1 MSGFSEKER
10 ELLHQLFSPKTINK
24 LLQLFPQSSEFQWL
38 SIYRK
43 ILSEGPCDEI
53 QSSDLL
59 SRTFGTVQKS
69 ESDVNLIL
77 YVDGAS
83 DMENG
88 RAGIGGIFYLAGKSN
103 DEKKE
108 LYSFSEYIGKAT
120 NNEAEYRAF
129 IRGLEFGQQ
138 LNGRDISIF
147 SDSELL
153 VKQINL
159 EYQVKNKRLQKL
171 YREAKELLTMF
182 HSWKINHIP
191 REQNKIADI
200 LSKQGLNNI

>member
-24 LLQLFPQSSEFQWL
+24 LLKLFPQSSESQWL

-43 ILSEGPCDEI
+43 ILKI
-53 QSSDLL
+53 QSSEIP
-59 SRTFGTVQKS
+59 SRTFGTAQKS

-83 DMENG
+83 DMEHG

-129 IRGLEFGQQ
+129 IRGLEYGKQ

-153 VKQINL
+153 VKQMNL
-159 EYQVKNKRLQKL
+159 EYKVKNKRLQKL
-171 YREAKELLTMF
+171 YSEAKELLTMF

-191 REQNKIADI
+191 REQNKIADN

>member
-1 MSGFSEKER
+1 MYGFSEKER

-24 LLQLFPQSSEFQWL
+24 LLQLFPQSSESQWL

-43 ILSEGPCDEI
+43 ILKI
-53 QSSDLL
+53 QSSELP
-59 SRTFGTVQKS
+59 SRTFETVQKS

-83 DMENG
+83 DLENG
-88 RAGIGGIFYLAGKSN
+88 RAGIGGIFYLSEKSN
-103 DEKKE
+103 YDKKE

-129 IRGLEFGQQ
+129 IRGLEYGKQ

-153 VKQINL
+153 VKQMNL
-159 EYQVKNKRLQKL
+159 EYKVKNKRLQKL

-182 HSWKINHIP
+182 HSWKINYIP
-191 REQNKIADI
+191 REQNKIADN

>member
-24 LLQLFPQSSEFQWL
+24 LLQLFPQSSESQWI

-43 ILSEGPCDEI
+43 ILEI
-53 QSSDLL
+53 QSSELPND
-59 SRTFGTVQKS
+59 SVQES

-83 DMENG
+83 DIENG

-120 NNEAEYRAF
+120 NNEAEYRALM
-129 IRGLEFGQQ
+129 RGLEFGKQ

-153 VKQINL
+153 VKQMNL
-159 EYQVKNKRLQKL
+159 EYKVKNKRLQKL

-191 REQNKIADI
+191 REQNKIADN